1 MDHKSTPAGFGALII
16 GDEMLSG
23 KRTDRHMAELINF
36 LDSRGLELD
45 WSSYVGD
52 QPERLTRTLAQTM
65 KQDDVVFSFGG
76 IGGTPDDRT
85 RQCAAAA
92 ADLAIEEHP
101 AGLELIRSQFGDELT
116 PERRRMI
123 QFPVGASLIP
133 NPVNQVPGF
142 SLGHHHF
149 VPGFPNMA
157 WPMVEWVLDH
167 HYGHLHAAGERK
179 ERTITVYGLRE
190 SHAIPMMEA
199 FMADYPDV
207 RLSCLPRW
215 RPPDYELEFGVRGPC
230 KHVDEA
236 VARLQSQLGQSGY
249 KWESND

>member
-1 MDHKSTPAGFGALII
+1 MTHTSEPVGFGALII
-16 GDEMLSG
+16 GDEILSG
-23 KRTDRHMAELINF
+23 KRADGHMAELIRY
-36 LDSRGLELD
+36 LEARGLELD
-45 WSSYVGD
+45 WSCYVGD
-52 QPERLTRTLAQTM
+52 QPERLTRTLAGTM
-65 KQDDVVFSFGG
+65 AQDDVVFSFGG

-92 ADLAIEEHP
+92 AGLDIEEHP
-101 AGLELIRSQFGDELT
+101 AGMELIRTQFGDDLT
-116 PERRRMI
+116 PERRRMV
-123 QFPVGASLIP
+123 QFPAGAELIP

-167 HYGHLHAAGERK
+167 HYGHLHATGERK
-179 ERTITVYGLRE
+179 ERTITVHGLRE

-199 FMADYPDV
+199 LMEAHPDV

-215 RPPDYELEFGVRGPC
+215 CPPDYELEFGVRGTTDQ
-230 KHVDEA
+230 VDE
-236 VARLQSQLGQSGY
+236 VLSQLKARLDEAGHR
-249 KWESND
+249 WE